1 MDNSTAIL
9 VGLAVAVVLIATLMF
24 FVIPEPSQRAIVAT
38 DRLDLAVL
46 TFRNSST
53 WEGVDETVRSRVERA
68 LVNAP
73 GIAVFSRSQLDSL
86 LAEQMMSES
95 GLVDAATAVQLGSLT
110 GVNKLITG
118 TVLGVD
124 TRADAT
130 TICLTWENGACSQEA
145 PGTKYS
151 VNVLAQISVVNTATG
166 LIERSVDASG
176 SDSVTLPSETTF
188 GGFDTLLVNAASEIA
203 DSVTSSLSA
212 AYTRELRYG
221 LYTGY
226 EIKREGF
233 VGTNESARFSSSD
246 GEIHLIVHFTR
257 AQPSELFDIVWL
269 DSSATFDKQVEDVVS
284 DNDWRVYSLDVSGMN
299 PGRYFVRGS
308 LNGTAVFEIPFTIT
322 P

>member
-1 MDNSTAIL
+1 
-9 VGLAVAVVLIATLMF
+9 
-24 FVIPEPSQRAIVAT
+24 
-38 DRLDLAVL
+38 
-46 TFRNSST
+46 
-53 WEGVDETVRSRVERA
+53 
-68 LVNAP
+68 VNAP

-110 GVNKLITG
+110 GVSKLITG
-118 TVLGVD
+118 TVLGVN

-130 TICLTWENGACSQEA
+130 MICLTWENGACSQEA

-151 VNVLAQISVVNTATG
+151 VNVLAQISVVNTSTG

-212 AYTRELRYG
+212 AYTREIRYG

-246 GEIHLIVHFTR
+246 GEIHLLVHFTR

-269 DSSATFDKQVEDVVS
+269 DSSGTFDKQVEDVVS

-299 PGRYFVRGS
+299 PGRYFVRGA